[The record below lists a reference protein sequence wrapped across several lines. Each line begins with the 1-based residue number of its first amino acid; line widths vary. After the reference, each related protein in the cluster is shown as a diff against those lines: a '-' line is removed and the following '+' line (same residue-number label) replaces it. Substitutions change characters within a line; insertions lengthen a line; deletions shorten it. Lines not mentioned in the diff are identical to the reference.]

1 MKINI
6 DTDSYIDI
14 DKSADNDSAVLS
26 LKVKRDERS
35 YILISLALN
44 EDILDKL
51 ISEMV
56 SIRAGI

>member
-1 MKINI
+1 MKVNI

-14 DKSADNDSAVLS
+14 DKSADNDGATLS
-26 LKVKRDERS
+26 LKVKKDEKS

-44 EDILDKL
+44 EDVLDKL

>member
-1 MKINI
+1 MKVNI

-14 DKSADNDSAVLS
+14 DKSADNDGAILS
-26 LKVKRDERS
+26 LKVKKDEKS

-44 EDILDKL
+44 EDVLDKL